1 MALVCIID
9 LNEHLKA
16 INKELPAGITA
27 ILKMDNNRVFA
38 SYTVRYESRGK
49 KHGLG
54 TFYDRESAIRALF
67 EHKIKGSTV
76 TPAEELKARNEKMMI
91 DASTQSADALL
102 EVAKPREAL
111 TRERI
116 VELLAIKGM
125 YDWQLTGD
133 EAIDVMDDAGVM
145 HTITVEDQRNYND
158 WKQAG
163 IDAEDNT

>member
-1 MALVCIID
+1 MSLVCLVD
-9 LNEHLKA
+9 LNNDLQS
-16 INKELPAGITA
+16 INNELPPGVRAT
-27 ILKMDNNRVFA
+27 LRMDNNRIYVNY
-38 SYTVRYESRGK
+38 SVRYEHKGK
-49 KHGLG
+49 KHSLG
-54 TFYDRESAIRALF
+54 VFLDRESAIRALL
-67 EHKIKGSTV
+67 EHKYRSATV
-76 TPAEELKARNEKMMI
+76 TPAAELQARTQLMAINATSQRDTAMI
-91 DASTQSADALL
+91 

-116 VELLAIKGM
+116 VELLVIKGM